1 MKVQKKKNVIKKNWF
16 LLSIPLIIVGF
27 QLGCKLNTGGNVFAG
42 LLMLVGPFV
51 FGLGLI
57 ILIILLV
64 TGLINKNQTLILI
77 SKIGLLFISF
87 PLAYTAGVILCHL

>member
-1 MKVQKKKNVIKKNWF
+1 MKTQKKKNVITMIWF
-16 LLSIPLIIVGF
+16 LLIISLSIVGF
-27 QLGCKLNTGGNVFAG
+27 QSGCKLNTGGNIFAG
-42 LLMLVGPFV
+42 LLMLAGPFI

-64 TGLINKNQTLILI
+64 TGLKNKNQALILI